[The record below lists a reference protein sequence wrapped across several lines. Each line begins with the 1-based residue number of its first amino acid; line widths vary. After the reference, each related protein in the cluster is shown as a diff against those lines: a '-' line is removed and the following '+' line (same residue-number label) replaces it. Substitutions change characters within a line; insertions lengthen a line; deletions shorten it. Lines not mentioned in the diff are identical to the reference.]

1 MLQICDKGA
10 GSALLNRPKR
20 IESIVRAAA
29 AVATRCGIT
38 FKTRTAYHKKPM
50 VHTFLP
56 QAGLWGAQAVTL
68 HGRTREQRYQR
79 SADWKYI
86 GDVAADMPDDVQL
99 IGNGDVFSWE
109 DYELHMKDGK
119 VMRHIG
125 IDQMNIKTRYLS
137 HV

>member
-1 MLQICDKGA
+1 
-10 GSALLNRPKR
+10 LLNRPKR

-29 AVATRCGIT
+29 AVATHCGIT

-50 VHTFLP
+50 AHTILP

-79 SADWKYI
+79 SADWQYI
-86 GDVAADMPDDVQL
+86 RQVAADMPDDVQL

-109 DYELHMKDGK
+109 DYEAHMKDGK
-119 VMRHIG
+119 V
-125 IDQMNIKTRYLS
+125 LFAAS
-137 HV
+137 